1 MKNTTL
7 VCTKRYKRGAIKCSV
22 ELMPGKGGGEGTKPA
37 IREINQGTMQWLK
50 EQEVEA
56 DNEVDK

>member
-1 MKNTTL
+1 MKNTILACGRFKTG
-7 VCTKRYKRGAIKCSV
+7 TIKCSV
-22 ELMPGKGGGEGTKPA
+22 ELMHGKGGGEGTKPA

-50 EQEVEA
+50 EQEVET

>member
-1 MKNTTL
+1 MKNTILAGGRFKTE
-7 VCTKRYKRGAIKCSV
+7 TIKCSV

-37 IREINQGTMQWLK
+37 IREIKQGTMQWLK

>member
-1 MKNTTL
+1 MKNTTS
-7 VCTKRYKRGAIKCSV
+7 VCSKRYKRGAIKCSV
-22 ELMPGKGGGEGTKPA
+22 ELMPGKGGGEGTKTA

>member
-1 MKNTTL
+1 MKNTTSA
-7 VCTKRYKRGAIKCSV
+7 CGQRYKSGIIKCSD

-50 EQEVEA
+50 EQEVET
-56 DNEVDK
+56 DNDVDK